1 VARRVRQVACVIGL
15 SGTLIFALMPTL
27 QALAGQSSST
37 STFNRQLFENLLQ
50 GKAAEPA
57 PHAVTAD
64 PPLDEADV
72 EDESAPSQLPTWTH
86 TVDYPAGNPFT
97 YTMVGNDP
105 FTPQSSQ
112 TTTISAPIIA
122 VKLVF
127 SDGTS
132 TDASAIASDCGLS
145 QSPVSSVLASPL
157 FQNDVSGTQ
166 YLDAFQRAN
175 FYPETGP
182 SGVNPDY
189 HILLS
194 GTVGQTVT
202 LAVPA
207 NLGFSA
213 STSCGSNSQSL
224 EGFVNGD
231 WLLSEIQAK
240 LSTLSGVA
248 PGTLPIFVLYNS
260 IFSVGGDLAAGIH
273 IPSDPQGYVLADYQ
287 LASLGDL
294 GGSNPPVDIAAI
306 THETAE
312 WMDDPSGANPV
323 PTWGYVGQDLQPDGT
338 GYCQPNLEVA
348 DPLTD
353 VPWHTI
359 TTSTMTYHVPDLAF
373 TSWFYRDTPSTAQG
387 GAYSFFG
394 HFTAPSNATVCP
406 AQPVSVS
413 ATAGNGTA
421 TVKWSE
427 PATTSS
433 IDSFVVEYQSE
444 SANSAVQG
452 VAAPSTAT
460 TATLPGL
467 TNGQKYDVAVF
478 ARSVNKGGIGACLST
493 VASTGPNYDCST
505 ASNIVT
511 VTPSATAPSKGSGG
525 TPGSQS
531 SPSGGSSSSTQS
543 LSSNPTTSG
552 SGSGGS
558 GNASTS
564 GVATTSTSSPGSSSG
579 QLAYTGVSRGLVGLL
594 ATGTFLFLF
603 GRGVRRRL
611 LRHGRSV

>member
-1 VARRVRQVACVIGL
+1 VTRRVRQVACGIGL
-15 SGTLIFALMPTL
+15 SGTLIFALLPTF
-27 QALAGQSSST
+27 QALAEQTSST
-37 STFNRQLFENLLQ
+37 STFNKQLFESLLQ
-50 GKAAEPA
+50 GKAVEPS
-57 PHAVTAD
+57 PLAVTAD
-64 PPLDEADV
+64 PPFDEADV
-72 EDESAPSQLPTWTH
+72 ADASTSSQLPTWSH

-105 FTPQSSQ
+105 FTPQSNQ
-112 TTTISAPIIA
+112 TTTIAAPIIA
-122 VKLVF
+122 LKLIF

-132 TDASAIASDCGLS
+132 TDASATASDCGLS
-145 QSPVSSVLASPL
+145 QSAVGSVLASPL

-182 SGVNPDY
+182 SGANPDY
-189 HILLS
+189 HILLN
-194 GTVGQTVT
+194 GAIGQTVT
-202 LAVPA
+202 LTVPA
-207 NLGFSA
+207 NFGFSA

-231 WLLSEIQAK
+231 WLLAEIQAK

-260 IFSVGGDLAAGIH
+260 VFSAGGGLAAGIH

-306 THETAE
+306 AHETAE

-359 TTSTMTYHVPDLAF
+359 TTSTQTYHVPDLAF
-373 TSWFYRDTPSTAQG
+373 TSWFYRDTPSTAQDG
-387 GAYSFFG
+387 SYSFFG
-394 HFTAPSNATVCP
+394 HFTGPSNATVCP

-413 ATAGNGTA
+413 ATAGNSTA
-421 TVKWSE
+421 TVRWSE
-427 PATTSS
+427 PATTSA

-444 SANSAVQG
+444 ASNSSVEG

-467 TNGQKYDVAVF
+467 TNGQKYAVAVF

-493 VASTGPNYDCST
+493 VASTGTNYDCST
-505 ASNIVT
+505 PSNIVT
-511 VTPSATAPSKGSGG
+511 VTPSATGPSTGSGG

-531 SPSGGSSSSTQS
+531 SPSGGTSPSTQS
-543 LSSNPTTSG
+543 LSSSPTTSG
-552 SGSGGS
+552 SGGGS
-558 GNASTS
+558 GNTSTT
-564 GVATTSTSSPGSSSG
+564 GIDNTSTSSTGSSSG
-579 QLAYTGVSRGLVGLL
+579 QLAYTGVSRGLTGLL

-603 GRGVRRRL
+603 GRGARRRL
-611 LRHGRSV
+611 LRRGRSV